1 MTWNERFKFRP
12 GDLIITSKYHA
23 HPGHQGI
30 LVERICFHG
39 TYSWRILWLT
49 DIPYPY
55 RHTHNRFRGLAKTSR
70 EGTESEINLYNLRR
84 RYHYYNKEGEYYES
98 RD

>member
-1 MTWNERFKFRP
+1 MGYKFRA
-12 GDLIITSKYHA
+12 GDLVITSKYHD

-30 LVERICFHG
+30 LMERYERHG
-39 TYSWRILWLT
+39 SWTWRIRWLT

-55 RHTHNRFRGLAKTSR
+55 RHYQKRFRGQERAGC
-70 EGTESEINLYNLRR
+70 EGTEMETNLFNLRR

-98 RD
+98 KH